1 MAAKGLRSLWTVL
14 GVTIM
19 VGLAA
24 SLAGCAS
31 VGPVTQVSVPD
42 IKSVT
47 GTWKG
52 IVYRSGGEP
61 ENVALTIREDGTYD
75 VVSADKVGASRGS
88 GKIVISDGRLVIEG
102 ERGRGVGTLLRN
114 PAGDLV
120 MNVEATMNDNST
132 LSAKLW
138 PGR

>member
-1 MAAKGLRSLWTVL
+1 MAAKGLRSLWTVF

-19 VGLAA
+19 IGLAA
-24 SLAGCAS
+24 ALAGCAS

-42 IKSVT
+42 IKSGT

-61 ENVALTIREDGTYD
+61 ENITLTIREDGTYD
-75 VVSADKVGASRGS
+75 IVSADKVGASRGS

-102 ERGRGVGTLLRN
+102 ERGRGVGTLARN
-114 PAGDLV
+114 GGGDLV
-120 MNVEATMNDNST
+120 MNVDATLNDNST

-138 PGR
+138 PSR

>member
-19 VGLAA
+19 IGLAA
-24 SLAGCAS
+24 ALAGCAS

-61 ENVALTIREDGTYD
+61 ENITLTIREDGTYD
-75 VVSADKVGASRGS
+75 IVSADKVGASRGS
-88 GKIVISDGRLVIEG
+88 GKIVIRDGRLVIEG
-102 ERGRGVGTLLRN
+102 ERGRGVGTLARN
-114 PAGDLV
+114 GGGDLV
-120 MNVEATMNDNST
+120 MNVDATLNDNST

-138 PGR
+138 PSR